1 MKTFKLTI
9 SGEKFEARVVE
20 YSHTHAKI
28 NINGTDY
35 DIQIEDDTISQ
46 VPKLAVQDKAVPLA
60 PSFSSGFEP
69 NTGEMRAP
77 LPGVIVSIPV
87 KEGDAV
93 SKGQTIMVLEAMKMQ
108 SEIAAPV
115 SGTIKSINV
124 KERSPVQEGDLLMVF
139 EGMEVKE
146 QPAPR
151 VAKPVSR
158 QPVTAEPVQTQDN
171 VLRAPIPGLILDV
184 KVREG
189 EMVTEEQV
197 LIILEAMKMESEIH
211 SPRSGR
217 ITKIHIRKGD
227 TVAEGDPLIEVE
239 G

>member
-20 YSHTHAKI
+20 YTPTFAKI

-35 DIQIEDDTISQ
+35 EIQIEDDTIVQ
-46 VPKLAVQDKAVPLA
+46 VPKLAGQDKAVPLA

-69 NTGEMRAP
+69 NSGEMRAP

-87 KEGDAV
+87 KEGDKV
-93 SKGQTIMVLEAMKMQ
+93 SKGQTIMILEAMKME

-115 SGTIKSINV
+115 SGTIKSISV
-124 KERSPVQEGDLLMVF
+124 KERSPVQEGDLLMIF
-139 EGMEVKE
+139 EGMEIKE
-146 QPAPR
+146 QSAPR
-151 VAKPVSR
+151 FTKPLARPAAPNDSVAPR
-158 QPVTAEPVQTQDN
+158 DN
-171 VLRAPIPGLILDV
+171 IVRAPIPGLILDV

-189 EMVTEEQV
+189 EMVSIDQV
-197 LIILEAMKMESEIH
+197 LIVLEAMKMESDIH
-211 SPRSGR
+211 STLSGR
-217 ITKIHIRKGD
+217 VTKIHARKGD
-227 TVAEGDPLIEVE
+227 TVQEGDPLLEVE